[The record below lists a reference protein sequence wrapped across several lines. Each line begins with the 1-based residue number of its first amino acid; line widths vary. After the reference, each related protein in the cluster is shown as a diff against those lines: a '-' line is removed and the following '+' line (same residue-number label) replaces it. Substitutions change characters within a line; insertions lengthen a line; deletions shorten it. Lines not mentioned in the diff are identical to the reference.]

1 MTNFSRLNPTDD
13 EIEELKSE
21 IDEDQSGEIEFK
33 EFLQIMNSKTLR
45 WDTLYSMR
53 GRALSL
59 RRMQTIDDRESK
71 IRESF
76 QKLEDTTGRI
86 SKKSIVSLITV
97 IDCNLWKK
105 SSSVYQT
112 CGSMKLTAEEA
123 EDLCRRAKPDEEG
136 MFTTDDFTKIL
147 CNA

>member
-53 GRALSL
+53 GSALSL

-97 IDCNLWKK
+97 IDCNL
-105 SSSVYQT
+105 
-112 CGSMKLTAEEA
+112 
-123 EDLCRRAKPDEEG
+123 
-136 MFTTDDFTKIL
+136 
-147 CNA
+147 

>member
-53 GRALSL
+53 G
-59 RRMQTIDDRESK
+59 
-71 IRESF
+71 
-76 QKLEDTTGRI
+76 
-86 SKKSIVSLITV
+86 
-97 IDCNLWKK
+97 
-105 SSSVYQT
+105 
-112 CGSMKLTAEEA
+112 
-123 EDLCRRAKPDEEG
+123 
-136 MFTTDDFTKIL
+136 
-147 CNA
+147 